1 MMNIYFKMSTL
12 YKTKDG
18 QKRYHKL
25 NIKTIYLKFACAFW
39 MQLFSV
45 SILLNLE
52 WGATNHLLRNCVFL
66 QNRWTESFDFP
77 T

>member
-1 MMNIYFKMSTL
+1 MKELAKIFVN
-12 YKTKDG
+12 KDQAG
-18 QKRYHKL
+18 QEQ
-25 NIKTIYLKFACAFW
+25 FACAFW

-66 QNRWTESFDFP
+66 QNQWTESFDFP